1 MQSNRRPP
9 MGRNQRKENWLLR
22 QFRRRPK
29 PLWMVAV
36 AHVAVLGIALLIY
49 ALPHHVIPSAG
60 EAVGIVSVRG
70 GAGVQ
75 TAAAPIASAA
85 PVAPVA
91 PVAPETTA
99 EPAVQAVVAEPTPE
113 PTPEATAAP
122 VGYFRD
128 KFADHFSADG
138 SVANSGGVYR
148 SGNVE
153 ISVSEQYDS
162 ALTVRYQV
170 ADIYISDIS
179 CLTTAF
185 AKNKYGNGYREWAY
199 EIGQRH
205 GSIITLSGDYYGA
218 RDNGIVIRN
227 GTLYR
232 NDKNVND
239 VCVLYWDGTMR
250 TFSPYE
256 FNAELEMSNGA
267 YQCWNFGPELLDDNG
282 VAFTSFNSTVN
293 KANPRSVIG
302 YFEPGHYCFVTVDG
316 RSKSSKGMTM
326 QELAKLMENL
336 GCKAAFNLD
345 GGQSAM
351 MCAGTTVLN
360 NPYSGGREVSDVIM
374 ILDIASQM

>member
-9 MGRNQRKENWLLR
+9 MGRNQRRENWLLR
-22 QFRRRPK
+22 QLRRRPK

-36 AHVAVLGIALLIY
+36 AHAAVLGIALLIY

-70 GAGVQ
+70 GAP
-75 TAAAPIASAA
+75 AEAA
-85 PVAPVA
+85 PVAAVE
-91 PVAPETTA
+91 PETTPEPMA
-99 EPAVQAVVAEPTPE
+99 EPVVQAVAEPTPN

-128 KFADHFSADG
+128 KFADHFNADG
-138 SVANSGGVYR
+138 SVYNSGGVYR

-153 ISVSEQYDS
+153 ISVSEQFDS
-162 ALTVRYQV
+162 ELTVRYQV

-179 CLTTAF
+179 CLSTAF
-185 AKNKYGNGYREWAY
+185 ARNKYGSGYREWTY
-199 EIGQRH
+199 EIGQRY

-232 NDKNVND
+232 NAKNVND

-302 YFEPGHYCFVTVDG
+302 YYEPGHYCFVTVDG
-316 RSKSSKGMTM
+316 RSKSSVGMTM
-326 QELAKLMENL
+326 QQLAKLMENM